1 MTKEAIREFIATNF
15 YVADASWLAD
25 DEASLT
31 GAGIVDSTGML
42 EVIAFVERTL
52 GVPVADEDL
61 LPENFDSVGRIAA
74 FVERKKRAA
83 A

>member
-1 MTKEAIREFIATNF
+1 MTKQAIREFIATNF
-15 YVADASWLAD
+15 YVADASWLED

-52 GVPVADEDL
+52 GIPVADEDL